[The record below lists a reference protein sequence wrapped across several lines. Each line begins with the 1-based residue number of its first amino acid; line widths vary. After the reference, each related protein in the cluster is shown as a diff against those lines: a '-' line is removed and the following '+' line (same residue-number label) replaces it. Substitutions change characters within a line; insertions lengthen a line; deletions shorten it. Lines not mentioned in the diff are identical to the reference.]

1 MNIIPAILESSYQEI
16 ENKIEAIVHDVQ
28 KVHIDVCDGLFVPK
42 KTWPY
47 SASANNRIDENHQ
60 IQKLLQEE
68 EGLPS
73 WDSINYEFDLMVQN
87 PNIHQDIWGRLG
99 ANTLIIHPTSF
110 KDEATMLDFI
120 NEMESYLIDV
130 VIAVTYDEY
139 FNYDE
144 VIKDLL
150 DRKIIKALQIMTIK
164 TVGAQ
169 GQKFDERC
177 VGLIESIRLENPEM
191 PIRVDG
197 GINSKTISKLIDLKV
212 DEFVV
217 GSAIFDSGN
226 ARENLNYFIDLC

>member
-16 ENKIEAIVHDVQ
+16 ESKIEAIVHDVQ
-28 KVHIDVCDGLFVPK
+28 KVHIDICDGLFVPK

-60 IQKLLQEE
+60 VQKLLQEE
-68 EGLPS
+68 EGLPY
-73 WDSINYEFDLMVQN
+73 WDAINYEFDLMVQN

-99 ANTLIIHPTSF
+99 ANMLIIHPTSF

-120 NEMESYLIDV
+120 KEMDSYLIDM

-144 VIKDLL
+144 AIKDLL
-150 DRKIIKALQIMTIK
+150 DRKLIKALQIMTIK
-164 TVGAQ
+164 TIGSQ

-177 VGLIESIRLENPEM
+177 VGLIENLKAENPE
-191 PIRVDG
+191 IIVRVDG
-197 GINSKTISKLIDLKV
+197 GINSKTICRLVDLKV
-212 DEFVV
+212 DEFMV
-217 GSAIFDSGN
+217 GSAIFESGN